1 MSTPWHQEFPE
12 PASTPIRMTVEELH
26 AQLSTAGKD
35 GGILVV
41 DVRRTDFENA
51 FIRGAINL
59 PAHSFYPTLPTLVN
73 VLSRYHT
80 VVFYCG
86 SSNGRGPRVAGWY
99 QDALGAQ
106 GITTSRAVVLEG
118 GIKAWVQKFGESDLT
133 CKLAANSE

>member
-1 MSTPWHQEFPE
+1 MSASWHQAFPE
-12 PASTPIRMTVEELH
+12 PASTPGRMSVEELH
-26 AQLSTAGKD
+26 AQLTKAEKLD
-35 GGILVV
+35 EILVV

-59 PAHSFYPTLPTLVN
+59 PAHSFYPTLPTLVHI
-73 VLSRYHT
+73 LSRYPT

-99 QDALGAQ
+99 QDALDAQ

-133 CKLAANSE
+133 CKLAVNSK